1 MRSAPIRRAS
11 LLLAVVAVVVAA
23 GCGWLQPALSAEEL
37 EQRTVA
43 VLERL
48 PVEPLGEDFEVTSEQ
63 VKLDRPYATAHAVGP
78 EVDPEELASAV
89 IEVLEADGLE
99 VRHSRPV
106 DYGLGYEVLALDRR
120 VVVRTQLGPGIDGD
134 LAYPPLERGT
144 YMAIQLANIKSG
156 PAWTEP
162 DR

>member
-1 MRSAPIRRAS
+1 MRSAPVLRVFV
-11 LLLAVVAVVVAA
+11 LPAVVAVVAA
-23 GCGWLQPALSAEEL
+23 GCGWLQPALSAEAL

-48 PVEPLGEDFEVTSEQ
+48 PVEPLGDDFGVTSEQ
-63 VKLDRPYATAHAVGP
+63 VKLDRPYAMAHAVGP
-78 EVDPEELASAV
+78 EVDLEELAAAV
-89 IEVLEADGLE
+89 IEVVEADGLE
-99 VRHSRPV
+99 VQHRRPV
-106 DYGLGYEVLALDRR
+106 DDSLGYEVLATDRR
-120 VVVRTQLGPGIDGD
+120 VVVRVQLGPGLDGN

-144 YMAIQLANIKSG
+144 YIAVQLANIDSG